1 MLAQILEEA
10 WAISPD
16 PRRDRLAA
24 AFVTHAVALA
34 TGVAPTEISSDRR
47 TSKSAARARQIAI
60 YLAHVIFHWP
70 LARVAFAFGRDRTTC
85 AHACHRIEDMR
96 EDRMFDARMT
106 ALEAC
111 VRQAPDTIPDLA
123 GVLFANAAGVGR

>member
-34 TGVAPTEISSDRR
+34 TGVAPADIASDKR
-47 TSKSAARARQIAI
+47 THKSAARARQIAI

-85 AHACHRIEDMR
+85 AHACHRIEDLR
-96 EDRMFDARMT
+96 EDRVFDARMA

-111 VRQAPDTIPDLA
+111 VRQAPETMPGLA
-123 GVLFANAAGVGR
+123 GVAFQRSGAGR

>member
-34 TGVAPTEISSDRR
+34 TGVAPVDITSDKR
-47 TSKSAARARQIAI
+47 THKSAARARQIAI

-70 LARVAFAFGRDRTTC
+70 LTRVAFAFGRDRTTC
-85 AHACHRIEDMR
+85 AHACHRIEDLR
-96 EDRMFDARMT
+96 EDRVFDARMA

-111 VRQAPDTIPDLA
+111 VRQAPETIPDLA
-123 GVLFANAAGVGR
+123 GIEFQRAGLGR